1 MTAQPDCVG
10 SYVLRGAMLI
20 SLRWLKDYVDIEAGP
35 GELADRLTM
44 AGLEVESVNE
54 TAPEFSGVVAAKIL
68 SIRPHPNADK
78 LTLCEVATGDKSYPV
93 VCGAKNITVGDI
105 VPLVLAGAAIP
116 GGYTIKSSRIRGE
129 LSNGMLCS
137 EDELGIGK
145 DTAGIMILPK
155 ELPVGEDMTAAL
167 GLRDT
172 VFDIGVTPNRSDC
185 LSVIGI
191 AREVAAI
198 TGKKLKLPKIVFPE
212 MEEDIEDIISVENL
226 APDLCPRYTV
236 RVVKNVKI
244 MPSPRW
250 MRFRLEAAGI
260 RAINNIVD
268 ITNFVMMESGQ
279 PLHAF
284 DLRFIEEGR
293 IVVRSSRDGE
303 EFVSLDEKTRALKAD
318 TLMIC
323 DGVKPIAIA
332 GIMGGLN
339 SEVRDDTKMVLLE
352 SAYFNPASIRK
363 TSRRLRISTDSSFRF
378 ERGVDPEGVVG
389 ASARAARLMAELSGG
404 EICGN
409 YIDQYPRRIEKVK
422 NIPLRLKKVNDVIGS
437 EIKVGEVGK
446 ILNSLEMAVSTVE
459 DGKYHVTPPAF
470 RTDISREIDLI
481 EEIVRIHGY
490 DGIPVS
496 FPAISV
502 KTDVKSKE
510 DVLEDKVRTILTGHG
525 YSEVINYSFIAPESA
540 GILGLEEDNRGGR
553 FVRIRNPLTE
563 DQSVMRTGLVYG
575 LLDTM
580 RKNANAGCFDL
591 KMFERGRVF
600 AAREKGELPLERDML
615 AGLITGSRYD
625 DLWHF
630 KDLFSDFF
638 DIKGC
643 VENLFDGL
651 MIRDVRFK
659 SNTDVPFL
667 HPGQSCVIFAGDREI
682 GVMGEIHPEVLEKM
696 DLNRNA
702 AVFEID
708 FDLLAAHYTGKIFY
722 REIPRF
728 PSSMR
733 DVAFLVDE
741 DIAGGNILDMIF
753 PKSEELLEKA
763 AIFDVYTGQGIPDGM
778 KSLALRFTYRS
789 PDRTLT
795 DDEVNVAHDRIV
807 EKIVGLS
814 NARIR
819 GRDN

>member
-1 MTAQPDCVG
+1 
-10 SYVLRGAMLI
+10 MLV

-35 GELADRLTM
+35 EELADGLTM

-54 TAPEFSGVVAAKIL
+54 VAPEFSCVVVAKIL

-78 LTLCEVATGDKSYPV
+78 LTLCEVTTGDKDYPV
-93 VCGAKNITVGDI
+93 VCGAKNINVGDI
-105 VPLVLAGAAIP
+105 VPLALVGAAIP

-137 EDELGIGK
+137 EDELGIGE
-145 DTAGIMILPK
+145 DATGIMILSK
-155 ELPVGEDMTAAL
+155 ELPVGEDLTAAL
-167 GLRDT
+167 GLKDT
-172 VFDIGVTPNRSDC
+172 VFDVGVTPNRSDC

-191 AREVAAI
+191 AREVAAM

-212 MEEDIEDIISVENL
+212 MEEDIEDITSVENL

-250 MRFRLEAAGI
+250 MRLRLEAAGI

-268 ITNFVMMESGQ
+268 ITNFVMMEFGQ

-284 DLRFIEEGR
+284 DFRFIEDGR
-293 IVVRSSRDGE
+293 ILIRSSREGE
-303 EFVSLDEKTRALKAD
+303 EFVSLDEKTRSLKAD

-323 DGVKPIAIA
+323 DGVKPVAIA

-339 SEVRDDTKMVLLE
+339 SEVRADTEMVLLE

-363 TSRRLRISTDSSFRF
+363 TSRWLRMSTDSSFRF
-378 ERGVDPEGVVG
+378 ERGVDPEGVVR
-389 ASARAARLMAELSGG
+389 ASARAAQLMAELSGG
-404 EICGN
+404 EICKN
-409 YIDQYPRRIEKVK
+409 YIDRYPRRIKKVK
-422 NIPLRLKKVNDVIGS
+422 NISLRLTKVNEILGS
-437 EIKVGEVGK
+437 KIKAGEIKK
-446 ILNSLEMAVSTVE
+446 ILDSLEMVVSRVE
-459 DGKYHVTPPAF
+459 EGKYHVTPPTF

-481 EEIVRIHGY
+481 EEIIRTHGY
-490 DGIPVS
+490 DNIPVS
-496 FPAISV
+496 FPAVSV

-510 DVLEDKVRTILTGHG
+510 DILEDKVRTILTGCG
-525 YSEVINYSFIAPESA
+525 YSEVINYSFIAQESA
-540 GILGLEEDNRGGR
+540 DILGLEEDDRGRR
-553 FVRIRNPLTE
+553 FVKIRNPLTE

-591 KMFERGRVF
+591 KIFERGRVF
-600 AAREKGELPLERDML
+600 AAQEKGKLPLERDML

-630 KDLFSDFF
+630 KDLLSDFF
-638 DIKGC
+638 DMKGC

-651 MIRDVRFK
+651 MIRDARFK
-659 SNTDVPFL
+659 SDTDVPFL
-667 HPGQSCVIFAGDREI
+667 HPGKSCGIFVGDRKI
-682 GVMGEIHPEVLEKM
+682 GIMGEIHPEVLEKV
-696 DLNRNA
+696 DLKRK
-702 AVFEID
+702 AVIFEID
-708 FDLLAAHYTGKIFY
+708 FDLLAAHYTGKIFC

-741 DIAGGNILDMIF
+741 DIEGGSILELI
-753 PKSEELLEKA
+753 PQESEELLEKA

-795 DDEVNVAHDRIV
+795 DDEVDVVHDRIV

-819 GRDN
+819 GRNN

>member
-1 MTAQPDCVG
+1 
-10 SYVLRGAMLI
+10 MLV

-35 GELADRLTM
+35 EELADGLTM

-54 TAPEFSGVVAAKIL
+54 VAPEFSCVVVAKIL

-78 LTLCEVATGDKSYPV
+78 LTLCEVTTGDKDYPV
-93 VCGAKNITVGDI
+93 VCGAKNINVGDI
-105 VPLVLAGAAIP
+105 VPLALVGAAIP

-137 EDELGIGK
+137 EDELGIGE
-145 DTAGIMILPK
+145 DATGIMILPK
-155 ELPVGEDMTAAL
+155 ELPVGEDLTAAL
-167 GLRDT
+167 GLKDT
-172 VFDIGVTPNRSDC
+172 VFDVGVTPNRSDC

-191 AREVAAI
+191 AREVAAM

-212 MEEDIEDIISVENL
+212 MEEDIEDITSVENL

-250 MRFRLEAAGI
+250 MRLRLEAAGI

-268 ITNFVMMESGQ
+268 ITNFVMMEFGQ

-284 DLRFIEEGR
+284 DFRFIEDGR
-293 IVVRSSRDGE
+293 ILIRSSREGE
-303 EFVSLDEKTRALKAD
+303 EFVSLDEKTRSLKAD

-323 DGVKPIAIA
+323 DGVKPVAIA

-339 SEVRDDTKMVLLE
+339 SEVRADTEMVLLE

-363 TSRRLRISTDSSFRF
+363 TSRWLRMSTDSSFRF
-378 ERGVDPEGVVG
+378 ERGVDPEGVVR
-389 ASARAARLMAELSGG
+389 ASARAAQLMAELSGG
-404 EICGN
+404 EICKN
-409 YIDQYPRRIEKVK
+409 YIDRYPRRIKKVK
-422 NIPLRLKKVNDVIGS
+422 NISLRLTKVNEILGS
-437 EIKVGEVGK
+437 KIKAGEIKK
-446 ILNSLEMAVSTVE
+446 ILDSLEMVVSRVE
-459 DGKYHVTPPAF
+459 EGKYHVTPPTF

-481 EEIVRIHGY
+481 EEIIRTHGY
-490 DGIPVS
+490 DNIPVS
-496 FPAISV
+496 FPAVSV

-510 DVLEDKVRTILTGHG
+510 DILEDKVRTILTGCG
-525 YSEVINYSFIAPESA
+525 YSEVINYSFIAQESA
-540 GILGLEEDNRGGR
+540 DILGLEEDDRGRR
-553 FVRIRNPLTE
+553 FVKIRNPLTE

-591 KMFERGRVF
+591 KIFERGRVF
-600 AAREKGELPLERDML
+600 AAQEKGKLPLERDML

-630 KDLFSDFF
+630 KDLLSDFF
-638 DIKGC
+638 DMKGC

-651 MIRDVRFK
+651 MIRDARFK
-659 SNTDVPFL
+659 SDTDVPFL
-667 HPGQSCVIFAGDREI
+667 HPGKSCGIFVGDRKI
-682 GVMGEIHPEVLEKM
+682 GIMGEIHPEVLEKV
-696 DLNRNA
+696 DLKRK
-702 AVFEID
+702 AVIFEID
-708 FDLLAAHYTGKIFY
+708 FDLLAAHYTGKIFC

-741 DIAGGNILDMIF
+741 DIEGGSILELI
-753 PKSEELLEKA
+753 PQESEELLEKA

-795 DDEVNVAHDRIV
+795 DDEVDVVHDRIV

-819 GRDN
+819 GRNN

>member
-1 MTAQPDCVG
+1 
-10 SYVLRGAMLI
+10 MLV
-20 SLRWLKDYVDIEAGP
+20 SLRWLKDYVDIEAEP
-35 GELADRLTM
+35 GELADGLTM

-54 TAPEFSGVVAAKIL
+54 VAPEFSGVVVAKIL

-78 LTLCEVATGDKSYPV
+78 LTLCEVTTGDKNYPV
-93 VCGAKNITVGDI
+93 VCGAKNINVGDI
-105 VPLVLAGAAIP
+105 VPLALVGATIP

-137 EDELGIGK
+137 EDELGIGE
-145 DTAGIMILPK
+145 DATGIMVLSK
-155 ELPVGEDMTAAL
+155 ELPVGEDVTVAL

-172 VFDIGVTPNRSDC
+172 VFDVGVTPNRSDC

-191 AREVAAI
+191 AREVAAM
-198 TGKKLKLPKIVFPE
+198 TGKKLRLPKIVFPE
-212 MEEDIEDIISVENL
+212 TEEDIEDITSVENL

-236 RVVKNVKI
+236 RIVKNVKI

-250 MRFRLEAAGI
+250 MRLRLEAAGI

-268 ITNFVMMESGQ
+268 ITNFVMMEFGQ

-284 DLRFIEEGR
+284 DFRFIEEGR
-293 IVVRSSRDGE
+293 ILIRSSVEGE
-303 EFVSLDEKTRALKAD
+303 EFVSLDEKTRSLKAD

-323 DGVKPIAIA
+323 DGVKPVAIA

-339 SEVRDDTKMVLLE
+339 SEVRDDTEMVLLE

-363 TSRRLRISTDSSFRF
+363 TSRWFRMSTDSSFRF
-378 ERGVDPEGVVG
+378 ERGVDPEGVIR
-389 ASARAARLMAELSGG
+389 ASARAAQLMAGLSGG
-404 EICGN
+404 KICKN
-409 YIDQYPRRIEKVK
+409 YIDRYPRRIKKVK
-422 NIPLRLKKVNDVIGS
+422 NIPLRLTKVNEMLGS
-437 EIKVGEVGK
+437 KIKAGEIKK
-446 ILNSLEMAVSTVE
+446 ILRGLEMVVSRVE
-459 DGKYHVTPPAF
+459 DGKYHVTPPTF

-481 EEIVRIHGY
+481 EEIIRIHGY
-490 DGIPVS
+490 DSIPVS

-510 DVLEDKVRTILTGHG
+510 DILEDKVRTILTGYG
-525 YSEVINYSFIAPESA
+525 YSEVINYSFIAQESA
-540 GILGLEEDNRGGR
+540 DILGLEEDDRGRR
-553 FVRIRNPLTE
+553 FVKIRNPLTE

-580 RKNANAGCFDL
+580 RKNANAGCFNL
-591 KMFERGRVF
+591 KIFERGRVF
-600 AAREKGELPLERDML
+600 AAQEKGKLPLERDML

-625 DLWHF
+625 DLRHF
-630 KDLFSDFF
+630 KDLSSDFF
-638 DIKGC
+638 DMKGC

-651 MIRDVRFK
+651 MIRDARFK
-659 SNTDVPFL
+659 SDTDVPFL
-667 HPGQSCVIFAGDREI
+667 HPGKSCGIFAGDREI
-682 GVMGEIHPEVLEKM
+682 GIMGEIHPEVLEKM
-696 DLNRNA
+696 DLKKKA

-741 DIAGGNILDMIF
+741 DIAGGDILELI
-753 PKSEELLEKA
+753 PQESEELLEKA

-795 DDEVNVAHDRIV
+795 DNEVNVVHDRIV

>member
-1 MTAQPDCVG
+1 
-10 SYVLRGAMLI
+10 MLV

-35 GELADRLTM
+35 EELADGLTM

-54 TAPEFSGVVAAKIL
+54 VAPEFSCVVVAKIL

-78 LTLCEVATGDKSYPV
+78 LTLCEVTTGDKDYPV
-93 VCGAKNITVGDI
+93 VCGAKNINVGDI
-105 VPLVLAGAAIP
+105 VPLALVGAAIP

-137 EDELGIGK
+137 EDELGIGE
-145 DTAGIMILPK
+145 DATGIMILPK
-155 ELPVGEDMTAAL
+155 ELPVGEDLTAAL

-172 VFDIGVTPNRSDC
+172 VFDVGVTPNRSDC

-191 AREVAAI
+191 AREVAAM

-212 MEEDIEDIISVENL
+212 MEEDIEDITSVENL

-250 MRFRLEAAGI
+250 MRLRLEAAGI

-268 ITNFVMMESGQ
+268 ITNFVMMEFGQ

-284 DLRFIEEGR
+284 DFRFIEDGR
-293 IVVRSSRDGE
+293 ILIRSSREGE
-303 EFVSLDEKTRALKAD
+303 EFVSLDEKTRSLKAD

-323 DGVKPIAIA
+323 DGVKPVAIA

-339 SEVRDDTKMVLLE
+339 SEVRADTEMVLLE

-363 TSRRLRISTDSSFRF
+363 TSRWLRMSTDSSFRF
-378 ERGVDPEGVVG
+378 ERGVDPEGVVR
-389 ASARAARLMAELSGG
+389 ASARAAQLMAELSGG
-404 EICGN
+404 EICKN
-409 YIDQYPRRIEKVK
+409 YIDRYPRRIKKVK
-422 NIPLRLKKVNDVIGS
+422 NISLRLTKVNEILGS
-437 EIKVGEVGK
+437 KIKAGEIKK
-446 ILNSLEMAVSTVE
+446 ILNSLEMVVSRVE
-459 DGKYHVTPPAF
+459 EGKYHVTPPTF

-481 EEIVRIHGY
+481 EEIIRTHGY
-490 DGIPVS
+490 DNIPVS
-496 FPAISV
+496 FPAVSV

-510 DVLEDKVRTILTGHG
+510 DILEDKVRTILTGCG
-525 YSEVINYSFIAPESA
+525 YSEVINYSFIAQESA
-540 GILGLEEDNRGGR
+540 DILGLEEDDRGRR
-553 FVRIRNPLTE
+553 FVKIRNPLTE

-591 KMFERGRVF
+591 KIFERGRVF
-600 AAREKGELPLERDML
+600 AAQEKGKLPLERDML

-630 KDLFSDFF
+630 KDLLSDFF
-638 DIKGC
+638 DMKGC

-651 MIRDVRFK
+651 MIRDARFK
-659 SNTDVPFL
+659 SDTDVPFL
-667 HPGQSCVIFAGDREI
+667 HPGKSCGIFVGDRKI
-682 GVMGEIHPEVLEKM
+682 GIMGEIHPEVLEKV
-696 DLNRNA
+696 DLKRK
-702 AVFEID
+702 AVIFEID
-708 FDLLAAHYTGKIFY
+708 FDLLAAHYTGKIFC

-741 DIAGGNILDMIF
+741 DIEGGSILELI
-753 PKSEELLEKA
+753 PQESEELLEKA

-795 DDEVNVAHDRIV
+795 DDEVDVVHDRIV

-819 GRDN
+819 GRNN

>member
-1 MTAQPDCVG
+1 
-10 SYVLRGAMLI
+10 MLV
-20 SLRWLKDYVDIEAGP
+20 SLRWLKDYVDIEAEP
-35 GELADRLTM
+35 GELADGLTM

-54 TAPEFSGVVAAKIL
+54 VAPEFSGVVVAKIL

-78 LTLCEVATGDKSYPV
+78 LTLCEVTTGDKDYPV
-93 VCGAKNITVGDI
+93 VCGAKNINVGDI
-105 VPLVLAGAAIP
+105 VPLALVGATIP
-116 GGYTIKSSRIRGE
+116 GDCTIKSSRIRGE

-137 EDELGIGK
+137 EDELGIGE
-145 DTAGIMILPK
+145 DATGIMILSK
-155 ELPVGEDMTAAL
+155 ELPVGEDVADAL

-172 VFDIGVTPNRSDC
+172 VFDVGVTPNRSDC

-191 AREVAAI
+191 AREVAAM
-198 TGKKLKLPKIVFPE
+198 TGKKLRLPKIVFPE
-212 MEEDIEDIISVENL
+212 MEEEIEDIISVENL

-250 MRFRLEAAGI
+250 MRLRLEAAGI

-268 ITNFVMMESGQ
+268 ITNFVMMEFGQ

-293 IVVRSSRDGE
+293 ILIRSSVDGE
-303 EFVSLDEKTRALKAD
+303 EFISLDEKTRSLKAG

-323 DGVKPIAIA
+323 DGVKPVAIA

-339 SEVRDDTKMVLLE
+339 SEVRADTEMVLLE

-363 TSRRLRISTDSSFRF
+363 TSRWLRMSTDSSFRF
-378 ERGVDPEGVVG
+378 ERGVDPEGVVR
-389 ASARAARLMAELSGG
+389 ASARAAQLMAVLSGG
-404 EICGN
+404 KICKN
-409 YIDQYPRRIEKVK
+409 YIDRYPRRIRKVK
-422 NIPLRLKKVNDVIGS
+422 DIPLRLTKVKKILGS
-437 EIKVGEVGK
+437 KIKDGEIKK
-446 ILNSLEMAVSTVE
+446 ILDSLEMDVSKVE
-459 DGKYHVTPPAF
+459 HGKYHVIPPTF

-481 EEIVRIHGY
+481 EEIIRIHGY

-502 KTDVKSKE
+502 KTDMKSKE
-510 DVLEDKVRTILTGHG
+510 DVLEDKVRTILTGYG
-525 YSEVINYSFIAPESA
+525 YSEVINYSFLSPESA
-540 GILGLEEDNRGGR
+540 DILGLKENDGGR
-553 FVRIRNPLTE
+553 RFVKIRNPLTE

-580 RKNANAGCFDL
+580 RKNANAGCFNL
-591 KMFERGRVF
+591 KIFERGRVF
-600 AAREKGELPLERDML
+600 AAQEKGKLPLERDML

-625 DLWHF
+625 DLWHY
-630 KDLFSDFF
+630 KDLHSDFF
-638 DIKGC
+638 DMKGC

-659 SNTDVPFL
+659 SDADVPFL
-667 HPGQSCVIFAGDREI
+667 HPGKSCGIFSGDRRI
-682 GVMGEIHPEVLEKM
+682 GIMGEIHPEVLEKM
-696 DLNRNA
+696 DLKRKA
-702 AVFEID
+702 VVFEID
-708 FDLLAAHYTGKIFY
+708 FDLLAAHYTGKIFC
-722 REIPRF
+722 REISRF

-733 DVAFLVDE
+733 DVAFLVDK
-741 DIAGGNILDMIF
+741 DIEGGSILELI
-753 PKSEELLEKA
+753 PLKSEKLLEKA
-763 AIFDVYTGQGIPDGM
+763 VIFDVYTGQGIPDGM

-789 PDRTLT
+789 PDKTLT
-795 DDEVNVAHDRIV
+795 DDEVNVVHDRIV
-807 EKIVGLS
+807 KKIVGLS

-819 GRDN
+819 GGNN